1 MLLKRPLKDVGPWRG
16 IVEPS
21 TVTSFSERKRV
32 VEKHGLLVEL
42 VKDERFYVCIRVVKN
57 GDSK

>member
-32 VEKHGLLVEL
+32 VEKHGVPGAL
-42 VKDERFYVCIRVVKN
+42 
-57 GDSK
+57 G